1 MPRRA
6 VTIMG
11 VNMASILQS
20 LPATVIAGVVLT
32 AIMVIIMIV
41 IY

>member
-1 MPRRA
+1 
-6 VTIMG
+6 
-11 VNMASILQS
+11 MASILQS
-20 LPATVIAGVVLT
+20 LPATVATGVVLT